1 MPVDAVV
8 AGAEDVPASSAR
20 FEMDEVLRDT
30 SLEKLAALKPVA
42 REDGIHTAGTS
53 SQIAD
58 GASAVLLM
66 TADRAAEV
74 GLRAR
79 ARVLGSCLVG
89 CDPVLMLEG
98 PIPATKRLLG
108 DAGLT
113 MDDIDVV
120 EINEAFASVVIS
132 WERTVK
138 ADMAKVNPN
147 GGAIALGHPLGAT
160 GCILVT
166 KAIHELERSDS
177 ELALVTMCCGG
188 GLGTGTLL
196 QRVDGTR
203 R

>member
-1 MPVDAVV
+1 MASAQRPTNWGLRPATGSTAADEGQFESQIVPVDAVV

-89 CDPVLMLEG
+89 CDPVLMSG
-98 PIPATKRLLG
+98 PDPSDQA
-108 DAGLT
+108 
-113 MDDIDVV
+113 
-120 EINEAFASVVIS
+120 AFG
-132 WERTVK
+132 RCR
-138 ADMAKVNPN
+138 PHN
-147 GGAIALGHPLGAT
+147 GRH
-160 GCILVT
+160 
-166 KAIHELERSDS
+166 
-177 ELALVTMCCGG
+177 
-188 GLGTGTLL
+188 
-196 QRVDGTR
+196 
-203 R
+203 